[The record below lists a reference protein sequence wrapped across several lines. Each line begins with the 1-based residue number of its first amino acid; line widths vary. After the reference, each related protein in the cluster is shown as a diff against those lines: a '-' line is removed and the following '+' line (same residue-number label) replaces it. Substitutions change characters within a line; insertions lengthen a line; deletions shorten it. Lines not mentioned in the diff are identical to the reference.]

1 MKINQEG
8 INLIKAFEGI
18 LDGNP
23 ATVNLD
29 PYLCPAGYW
38 TVGWGHVV
46 RDRLGNMIQGKK
58 KELIARHWVPGGI
71 TMVQAEKLLQMDLYD
86 YEQFVIKLAKVPLN
100 ENQFSALVSFCFN
113 LGPGNLEKST
123 LLKKLNKGN
132 YEGAAEEFKFWIN
145 ANGRPLAG
153 LERRR
158 KAEKE
163 LFLKPVNYGIY

>member
-8 INLIKAFEGI
+8 INLIKSFEGI

-38 TVGWGHVV
+38 TIGWGHVV
-46 RDRLGNMIQGKK
+46 RDRLGNMIHGKK

-71 TMVQAEKLLQMDLYD
+71 SMDQAEKLLQMDLYD
-86 YEQFVIKLAKVPLN
+86 YEQFVIKLVKVPLN

-123 LLKKLNKGN
+123 LLKKLNKKN
-132 YEGAAEEFKFWIN
+132 YEGAAEEFKVWIN
-145 ANGRPLAG
+145 ANGRPMAG

-158 KAEKE
+158 IAEKE
-163 LFLKPVNYGIY
+163 LFLKPVKYGIY